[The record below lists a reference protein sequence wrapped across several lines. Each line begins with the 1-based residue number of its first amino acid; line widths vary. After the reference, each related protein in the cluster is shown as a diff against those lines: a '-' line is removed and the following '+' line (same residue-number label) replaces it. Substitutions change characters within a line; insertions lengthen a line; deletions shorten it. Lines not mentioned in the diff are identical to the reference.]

1 MDGPSIVCF
10 IFINILFM
18 EYILYQ
24 LRDIS
29 HSEHLKKSVRTFVCE
44 QNLKQK
50 QVMQQDNDTN
60 TPYQRIALKKNFP
73 FWKVKVLTLMNSE
86 QLMWENP
93 PTS

>member
-29 HSEHLKKSVRTFVCE
+29 HSEHLKKSVRTSVCE

-50 QVMQQDNDTN
+50 KVMQQDNDTN
-60 TPYQRIALKKNFP
+60 TPYQRIALKR
-73 FWKVKVLTLMNSE
+73 
-86 QLMWENP
+86 
-93 PTS
+93 TSYFGRSKS